1 MTRRSRGVVG
11 AHPVPLFLYTD
22 ATAFGGAEIA
32 LLMLLERL
40 DRRRFAPTLVY
51 HSAHGVVTLAR
62 RAQELGADLLDVPP
76 LPLGLTGARRAPAL
90 SRLLRRS
97 GAVVFH
103 AHLSSPVAAKWALAA
118 AASARVRRVIAT
130 VQLVP
135 PASFDVST
143 RLQLRLL
150 AAAVDR
156 YITVSAHIGHEL
168 ERALRIPA
176 SKVVVIP
183 NGVDLSRFPP
193 AARSNPTRV
202 TGEPQTVLT
211 VARLHEQ
218 KGLEVVVHAARELPG
233 VRFLIAG
240 EGPERPSLE
249 RLTRSLGVEERVVL
263 LGHRDDITALL
274 GDADLF
280 VLPSRYEGF
289 PLALLEAMASGVA
302 VVASDIPGITE
313 LVTDDSRG
321 LLVTPGDVSGFTR
334 AIGELLGH
342 DARRA
347 ALGRAARQLVEERYD
362 ADELARRVVAQYDV
376 ARP

>member
-1 MTRRSRGVVG
+1 
-11 AHPVPLFLYTD
+11 
-22 ATAFGGAEIA
+22 
-32 LLMLLERL
+32 
-40 DRRRFAPTLVY
+40 
-51 HSAHGVVTLAR
+51 
-62 RAQELGADLLDVPP
+62 
-76 LPLGLTGARRAPAL
+76 
-90 SRLLRRS
+90 
-97 GAVVFH
+97 
-103 AHLSSPVAAKWALAA
+103 
-118 AASARVRRVIAT
+118 
-130 VQLVP
+130 
-135 PASFDVST
+135 
-143 RLQLRLL
+143 
-150 AAAVDR
+150 
-156 YITVSAHIGHEL
+156 
-168 ERALRIPA
+168 
-176 SKVVVIP
+176 
-183 NGVDLSRFPP
+183 
-193 AARSNPTRV
+193 V

-321 LLVTPGDVSGFTR
+321 LLVAPGDVSGFTR